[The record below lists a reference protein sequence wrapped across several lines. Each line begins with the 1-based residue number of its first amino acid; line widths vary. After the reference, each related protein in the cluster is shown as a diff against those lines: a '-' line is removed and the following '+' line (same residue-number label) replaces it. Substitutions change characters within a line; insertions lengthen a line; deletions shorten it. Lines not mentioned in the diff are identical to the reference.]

1 MRLPQGGRL
10 DRVSPRGLSMATMM
24 EETISTN
31 WSANGLNPN
40 PSGNQNGSVIVL
52 VLMVLVIMT
61 LIGITSTNTVVTENV
76 IIRNVGIHKQNV
88 NLLESALTQGL
99 QEFMQIPVNDP
110 VNFDPALSP
119 WAVWI
124 NDINNTAPGVGDPEE
139 FINTIWYETNFTRR
153 CLDATNSND
162 ASNSLVLMQDRGEN
176 ANANLRYAVVGF
188 APDPESDLMG
198 PTITGLGRILA
209 EYVST
214 DAGNNDNGFG
224 LMRMEIGVK
233 QEWSK

>member
-1 MRLPQGGRL
+1 M
-10 DRVSPRGLSMATMM
+10 VTMM
-24 EETISTN
+24 EKTDKNS
-31 WSANGLNPN
+31 WSEDGLIFRPLD
-40 PSGNQNGSVIVL
+40 NQNGSVIVL

-110 VNFDPALSP
+110 DNFNPALS
-119 WAVWI
+119 VWI

-188 APDPESDLMG
+188 TPDPGSDLMG

>member
-1 MRLPQGGRL
+1 
-10 DRVSPRGLSMATMM
+10 MATMM
-24 EETISTN
+24 EKTKN
-31 WSANGLNPN
+31 NNRSADGLNLR
-40 PSGNQNGSVIVL
+40 SLDNQNGSVLVL

-61 LIGITSTNTVVTENV
+61 VIGIASTNMVVTENV

-99 QEFMQIPVNDP
+99 QEFMQIGVDDP
-110 VNFDPALSP
+110 ANFDPALD
-119 WAVWI
+119 VWI

-153 CLDATNSND
+153 CLDAGNSRN
-162 ASNSLVLMQDRGEN
+162 ANTLQLLLARGEN
-176 ANANLRYAVVGF
+176 GNANLRYAVLGF
-188 APDPESDLMG
+188 RPDPESDLMA

-233 QEWSK
+233 QEWNK